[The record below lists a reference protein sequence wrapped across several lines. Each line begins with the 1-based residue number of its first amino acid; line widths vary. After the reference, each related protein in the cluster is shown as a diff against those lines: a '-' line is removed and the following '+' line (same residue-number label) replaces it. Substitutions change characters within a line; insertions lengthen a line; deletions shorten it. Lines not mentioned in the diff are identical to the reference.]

1 MEQSY
6 TTSVQIGKGLQILLF
21 RKNFIHFME
30 EVTRFTCRLYKRVI
44 QQEVR
49 SSTCV
54 RLHFTTLSSLTFTS
68 RALDKKSLNI
78 TDQLSGF
85 DKVGDG
91 PVWIRRRA
99 FNGGSWKWGGTPSAI
114 SIAVIPSDHTSTLF
128 VYPSPWMSSGD
139 HPKRSSHLGF
149 ALFILGSNTNGKT
162 EICQF
167 DLTVSVDENIVRFD
181 I

>member
-114 SIAVIPSDHTSTLF
+114 SIAVIPSDHTSTLLCIPLLEWVQETSKKEF
-128 VYPSPWMSSGD
+128 PPWICAV
-139 HPKRSSHLGF
+139 HF
-149 ALFILGSNTNGKT
+149 GK
-162 EICQF
+162 
-167 DLTVSVDENIVRFD
+167 
-181 I
+181 

>member
-99 FNGGSWKWGGTPSAI
+99 FNGGSWKWGGTPS
-114 SIAVIPSDHTSTLF
+114 LF

-139 HPKRSSHLGF
+139 IQKGVPTLDLRCSFWEVTRTAKPKSANLTSPFPLMRILSDLISRS
-149 ALFILGSNTNGKT
+149 
-162 EICQF
+162 Q
-167 DLTVSVDENIVRFD
+167 
-181 I
+181 